1 MIRVTA
7 EPGRLTVR
15 GHADYAPKGQDIV
28 CAAVSALL
36 LALAE
41 RLQEKNL
48 VRELI
53 MRPGYVTIAMRGAE
67 REAEVINAACGSW
80 RGGFPSACRWR
91 IRAISPGEGAVIR
104 VVAYHGK
111 G

>member
-1 MIRVTA
+1 MRL
-7 EPGRLTVR
+7 RLTAD
-15 GHADYAPKGQDIV
+15 GHAGFSEAGKDIV

-67 REAEVINAACGSW
+67 REAEVIKCGL
-80 RGGFPSACRWR
+80 RQLERRFPQCVQV
-91 IRAISPGEGAVIR
+91 ED
-104 VVAYHGK
+104 K
-111 G
+111 GHFSR

>member
-67 REAEVINAACGSW
+67 REAEVIKCGL
-80 RGGFPSACRWR
+80 RQLERRLPQCVQVGD
-91 IRAISPGEGAVIR
+91 
-104 VVAYHGK
+104 K
-111 G
+111 GHFSR

>member
-41 RLQEKNL
+41 RLQ
-48 VRELI
+48 
-53 MRPGYVTIAMRGAE
+53 
-67 REAEVINAACGSW
+67 
-80 RGGFPSACRWR
+80 
-91 IRAISPGEGAVIR
+91 
-104 VVAYHGK
+104 
-111 G
+111 